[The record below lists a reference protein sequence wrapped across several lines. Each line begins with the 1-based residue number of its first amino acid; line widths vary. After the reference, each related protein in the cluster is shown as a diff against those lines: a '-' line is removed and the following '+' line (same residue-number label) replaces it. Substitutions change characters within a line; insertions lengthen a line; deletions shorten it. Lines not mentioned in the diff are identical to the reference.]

1 MSVSAGSLT
10 STLTELVEDSK
21 RLNCNILVNDS
32 ELIWNYVKNLK
43 EQDDIGEL
51 TIIMD
56 NCGLELIADLCLATF
71 CLSHNLFKHVV
82 FHVKREY

>member
-21 RLNCNILVNDS
+21 CLENNILINDS
-32 ELIWNYVKNLK
+32 ELIWNYVNSLK
-43 EQDDIGEL
+43 ELDDIGEL
-51 TIIMD
+51 HIIMD

-71 CLSHNLFKHVV
+71 CLSHNFFKTVV
-82 FHVKREY
+82 FHVKRKY